1 MNWRDF
7 GDCSPVEW
15 AAALPANSEI
25 RKAGESA
32 ACYAAASPHSRL
44 CLGMLKAESSYATD
58 FNADPPANKN
68 ALNLRP
74 RGGSGFLVFPTW
86 ADGVRKWK
94 ARLTDPTYAYAT
106 TVTLADLV
114 HVYAPAS
121 DANNEQVYVAT
132 VQGVID
138 KLTPGGI
145 PMPNAQYDVAG
156 LGKLIALPVP
166 LIQKII
172 PAGQTNQ
179 RPGIARQ
186 TPGYWVQHETS
197 NPSPGAD
204 AAMHA
209 RYLLQGANG
218 GQVSWHFTVD
228 DHQIYQHIPVNEVTW
243 QAADGAGPG
252 NMSGVSCEMCV
263 NADGDEAKARH
274 NAEALCAAICAA
286 LGLGPDRVKRHYDFN
301 QADPNRHHCPDH
313 MMNDGYWPTFVQNV
327 TNLMQGGANVPGLT
341 YPTGMDKGLAAEWF
355 GKVKGDDG
363 KTYAFDE
370 NGPVSQLWLSTGAA
384 TGVYP
389 AIASVRHYDTR
400 AFFRFSSGL
409 TIWQANPSAAVA
421 VLKG

>member
-1 MNWRDF
+1 MNWRAL
-7 GDCSPVEW
+7 GDCRLDQF
-15 AAALPANSEI
+15 AAALAGTALEI
-25 RKAGESA
+25 GSTAGDLYRTATPNTILLLAQLARESDMGR
-32 ACYAAASPHSRL
+32 SPLAVAQRNP
-44 CLGMLKAESSYATD
+44 LG
-58 FNADPPANKN
+58 
-68 ALNLRP
+68 LRP
-74 RGGSGFLVFPTW
+74 RGGGAGFLAFASFADAIREW
-86 ADGVRKWK
+86 ASRI
-94 ARLTDPTYAYAT
+94 TDPTYDYAKTT
-106 TVTLADLV
+106 TVEEFV

-121 DANNEQVYVAT
+121 DGNNEAAYVAAILAT
-132 VQGVID
+132 YAKYKGTQ
-138 KLTPGGI
+138 
-145 PMPNAQYDVAG
+145 MAQYDVAG

-172 PAGQTNQ
+172 PVGQTNQ
-179 RPGIARQ
+179 RPGIPRQ

-370 NGPVSQLWLSTGAA
+370 NGPVSRLWLSTGAA